1 MQLRGIDFG
10 HVLDAS
16 GVRGFF
22 GEGYPHH
29 RPLRKIGLDFTG
41 ATFVAKTTTLCARTG
56 NMPLRTDLAPRELK
70 PKCII
75 VKPFDGVVLNA
86 VGLSGPGAEALLADG
101 RWQQRT
107 SPFFLSFMSVAP
119 NEEERRGELKA
130 FVRLL
135 RRYITEFHA
144 PIGLQLNFSCPNV
157 GVQTDH
163 LIQEI
168 TTALTAA
175 DTLGIPLMPK
185 LAVTIPLEVALKV
198 AHHPACDA
206 LCISNTIPWGAM
218 PDRINWKKLFGSAT
232 SPLEKFGGGG
242 LSGAPLLPLVFEWV
256 TNARAA
262 GLTCPLNAGGGI
274 LAPNDA
280 EALFDAGAD
289 SVFIGSMAI
298 LRPWRVRATI
308 RHASVV
314 GERCAAEHVQWR
326 KL

>member
-1 MQLRGIDFG
+1 MRISDWSSD
-10 HVLDAS
+10 VCS
-16 GVRGFF
+16 S
-22 GEGYPHH
+22 
-29 RPLRKIGLDFTG
+29 
-41 ATFVAKTTTLCARTG
+41 
-56 NMPLRTDLAPRELK
+56 DL
-70 PKCII
+70 
-75 VKPFDGVVLNA
+75 
-86 VGLSGPGAEALLADG
+86 
-101 RWQQRT
+101 
-107 SPFFLSFMSVAP
+107 
-119 NEEERRGELKA
+119 
-130 FVRLL
+130 
-135 RRYITEFHA
+135 
-144 PIGLQLNFSCPNV
+144 
-157 GVQTDH
+157 
-163 LIQEI
+163 
-168 TTALTAA
+168 
-175 DTLGIPLMPK
+175 
-185 LAVTIPLEVALKV
+185 
-198 AHHPACDA
+198 
-206 LCISNTIPWGAM
+206 LCISNTIPWGTM